1 LIKSGEVLGAMLLS
15 WNNIAYYQSLMRDI
29 RDAIEAS
36 RFADRAAEISA
47 AWEGGDLPPN
57 PYRT

>member
-1 LIKSGEVLGAMLLS
+1 MLLS

-47 AWEGGDLPPN
+47 AWEAGDLPPL
-57 PYRT
+57 